1 MIDTPP
7 NLAQLTIN
15 ALVIADIVLVPIS
28 LEDEGAAQGL
38 VELEARI
45 GELERVRRIGGQQP
59 RPQLLPFYNRSN
71 PRKRQET
78 MVTAQAIVEALS
90 SVGVDA
96 APTRIPDRVA
106 VQHAAIAR
114 MPLVAYRRDHAAAM
128 AFEQLATDVL
138 EAVA

>member
-15 ALVIADIVLVPIS
+15 ALVIADILLVPIS
-28 LEDEGAAQGL
+28 LEDKK
-38 VELEARI
+38 ARLRGWSTRGSY